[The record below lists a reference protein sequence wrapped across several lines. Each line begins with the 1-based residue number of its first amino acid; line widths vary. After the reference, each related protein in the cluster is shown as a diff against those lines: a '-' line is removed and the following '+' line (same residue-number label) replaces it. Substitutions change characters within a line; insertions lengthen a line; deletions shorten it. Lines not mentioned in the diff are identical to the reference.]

1 MAAKG
6 PKMKELV
13 EYIVKSLV
21 DDPDAVQVTEY
32 NDRSTTT
39 LELSVAA
46 ADMGRVIGKNGRVIN
61 SIRDLLQVLAEK
73 EGLQAS
79 LEVLEVNPR

>member
-1 MAAKG
+1 
-6 PKMKELV
+6 MKELV

-21 DDPDAVQVTEY
+21 DAPDAVVVSEY
-32 NDRSTTT
+32 DGRNGTT

-61 SIRDLLQVLAEK
+61 SIRALLQVSAAKQGK
-73 EGLQAS
+73 EAS
-79 LEVLEVNPR
+79 LEVLEADAAR